1 MGVGRVGQCPKLCA
15 YVSLARWKRASLTQP
30 LCNRNRSESGLGPH
44 DEARRP
50 VLWVDAD
57 QNVAPI
63 EIDKFFFVCKYAAP
77 TPPGAKLGVHG
88 ATGRLWPKRP
98 FPTYACLPRLKSVRG
113 VFLQG

>member
-50 VLWVDAD
+50 VLWSDAD
-57 QNVAPI
+57 QNLAPI
-63 EIDKFFFVCKYAAP
+63 EIDMFLCVNMQLRRLEAP
-77 TPPGAKLGVHG
+77 SWASTV
-88 ATGRLWPKRP
+88 
-98 FPTYACLPRLKSVRG
+98 PRTDCGLSDR
-113 VFLQG
+113 F